1 MNFTAKTRLLTLL
14 GDPILH
20 SRSPEI
26 QNRAFEAAGVDGVYV
41 ALQCREEDLQGF
53 MVSIARSGGGGN
65 ITLPHKEK
73 AAAIV
78 EIASEAVV
86 QTGACNT
93 FWGDERGRIHGD
105 NTDVDGFR
113 SALSFFIG
121 SVPSGIRVLLL
132 GGGGAARASLLGLID
147 EGADEIVIFNRT
159 PERARSMS
167 RRIGGE
173 RTRVIPVLEEIEGE
187 DFDLVINATCLGLEK
202 NDASPV
208 DLERLG
214 CVGAA
219 MDLVYGRHVTP
230 FVRAAEAMDIRA
242 TDGAEML
249 VRQGAASFERWWGI
263 PAPVEAMRA
272 AMEKSLVD

>member
-20 SRSPEI
+20 SKSPEI

-41 ALQCREEDLQGF
+41 ALQCKEEDLEGF

-187 DFDLVINATCLGLEK
+187 DFDLVINATCLGLEE

-230 FVRAAEAMDIRA
+230 FVRAAEAMDILA

-249 VRQGAASFERWWGI
+249 VRQGAASFERWWEI

>member
-20 SRSPEI
+20 SKSPEI

-41 ALQCREEDLQGF
+41 ALQCKEEDLEGF
-53 MVSIARSGGGGN
+53 MVSIARSEGGGN

-73 AAAIV
+73 AAAVV

-132 GGGGAARASLLGLID
+132 GGGGAARASLLGLIE

-187 DFDLVINATCLGLEK
+187 DFDLVINATRLGLEK

-219 MDLVYGRHVTP
+219 MDLVYGRHITP

>member
-78 EIASEAVV
+78 EIASEAVL

-93 FWGDERGRIHGD
+93 FWGDEKGRIHGD

-187 DFDLVINATCLGLEK
+187 DFDLVINATCLGLEE

-230 FVRAAEAMDIRA
+230 FVRAAEAMDIQA

>member
-93 FWGDERGRIHGD
+93 FWGDEKGRIHGD

-187 DFDLVINATCLGLEK
+187 DFDLVINATRLGLEK

-263 PAPVEAMRA
+263 PAPVEDMRA

>member
-20 SRSPEI
+20 SKSPEI

-41 ALQCREEDLQGF
+41 ALQCKEEDLEGF

-132 GGGGAARASLLGLID
+132 GGGGAARASLLGLIE

-263 PAPVEAMRA
+263 PAPVAVMRA

>member
-20 SRSPEI
+20 SKSPEI

-41 ALQCREEDLQGF
+41 ALQCKEEDLEGF

-187 DFDLVINATCLGLEK
+187 DFDLVINATRLGLEK
-202 NDASPV
+202 MMP
-208 DLERLG
+208 
-214 CVGAA
+214 
-219 MDLVYGRHVTP
+219 HQW
-230 FVRAAEAMDIRA
+230 I
-242 TDGAEML
+242 
-249 VRQGAASFERWWGI
+249 
-263 PAPVEAMRA
+263 
-272 AMEKSLVD
+272 

>member
-20 SRSPEI
+20 SKSPEI

-41 ALQCREEDLQGF
+41 ALQCKEEDLEGF

-187 DFDLVINATCLGLEK
+187 DFDLVINATRLGLEK

>member
-20 SRSPEI
+20 SKSPEI

-41 ALQCREEDLQGF
+41 ALQCKEEDLEGF

-121 SVPSGIRVLLL
+121 SVPSGIRALLL

-187 DFDLVINATCLGLEK
+187 DFDLVINATRLGLEK

-219 MDLVYGRHVTP
+219 MDLVYGMHVTP

-263 PAPVEAMRA
+263 PAPVAVMRA

>member
-132 GGGGAARASLLGLID
+132 GGGGAARASLLGLIE

-187 DFDLVINATCLGLEK
+187 DFDLVINATRLGLEK

-219 MDLVYGRHVTP
+219 MDLVYGRHITP

-249 VRQGAASFERWWGI
+249 VRQGAASFEKWWGI
-263 PAPVEAMRA
+263 PAPVAVMRA

>member
-20 SRSPEI
+20 SKSPEI

-41 ALQCREEDLQGF
+41 ALQCKEEDLEGF

-132 GGGGAARASLLGLID
+132 GGGGAARASLLGLIE

-187 DFDLVINATCLGLEK
+187 DFDLVINATRLGLEK

-249 VRQGAASFERWWGI
+249 VRQGAASFEKWWGI
-263 PAPVEAMRA
+263 PAPVAVMRA

>member
-20 SRSPEI
+20 SKSPEI

-41 ALQCREEDLQGF
+41 ALQCKEEDLEGF

-159 PERARSMS
+159 PERALSMS

-187 DFDLVINATCLGLEK
+187 DFDLVINATRLGLEK

-219 MDLVYGRHVTP
+219 MDLVYGRHVTS

-263 PAPVEAMRA
+263 PAPVEDMRA

>member
-20 SRSPEI
+20 SKSPEI

-41 ALQCREEDLQGF
+41 ALQCKEEDLEGF

-78 EIASEAVV
+78 EIASQAVV

-132 GGGGAARASLLGLID
+132 GGGGAARASLLGLIE

-173 RTRVIPVLEEIEGE
+173 RTRVIPVLEDIEGE
-187 DFDLVINATCLGLEK
+187 DFDLVINATRLGLEK

>member
-20 SRSPEI
+20 SKSPEI

-41 ALQCREEDLQGF
+41 ALQCKEEDLEGF

-78 EIASEAVV
+78 EIASQAVV

-132 GGGGAARASLLGLID
+132 GGGGAARASLLGLIE

-187 DFDLVINATCLGLEK
+187 DFDLVINANRLGLEE
-202 NDASPV
+202 NDVSPL

>member
-20 SRSPEI
+20 SKSPEI
-26 QNRAFEAAGVDGVYV
+26 QNKAFEAAGVDGVYV
-41 ALQCREEDLQGF
+41 ALQCKEEDLEGF

-187 DFDLVINATCLGLEK
+187 DFDLVINATRLGLEK

-263 PAPVEAMRA
+263 PAPVAVMRA

>member
-20 SRSPEI
+20 SKSPEI

-41 ALQCREEDLQGF
+41 ALQCKEEDLEGF

-159 PERARSMS
+159 PERALSMS

-187 DFDLVINATCLGLEK
+187 DFDLVINATRLGLEK

-219 MDLVYGRHVTP
+219 MDLVYGRHVTS

>member
-20 SRSPEI
+20 SKSPEI

-41 ALQCREEDLQGF
+41 ALQCKEEDLEGF
-53 MVSIARSGGGGN
+53 MVSIARSRGGGN

-73 AAAIV
+73 AAAVV

-173 RTRVIPVLEEIEGE
+173 RTRVIPVLEEIEGQ
-187 DFDLVINATCLGLEK
+187 DFDLVINATCLGLEE

-230 FVRAAEAMDIRA
+230 FVRAAEAMDILA

-249 VRQGAASFERWWGI
+249 VRQGAASFERWWEI

>member
-20 SRSPEI
+20 SKSPEI

-41 ALQCREEDLQGF
+41 ALQCKEEDLEGF

-219 MDLVYGRHVTP
+219 MDLVYGRHITP

-263 PAPVEAMRA
+263 PAPVAVMRA

>member
-20 SRSPEI
+20 SKSPEI

-41 ALQCREEDLQGF
+41 ALQCKEENLEGF

-187 DFDLVINATCLGLEK
+187 DFDLVINATCLGLEE

-249 VRQGAASFERWWGI
+249 VRQGAASFERWWEI

>member
-20 SRSPEI
+20 SKSPEI

-41 ALQCREEDLQGF
+41 ALQCKEEDLEGF

-263 PAPVEAMRA
+263 PAPVEDMRA

>member
-93 FWGDERGRIHGD
+93 FWGDEKGRIHGD

-230 FVRAAEAMDIRA
+230 FVRAAEAMDIQA

>member
-1 MNFTAKTRLLTLL
+1 MNFTAKTRLLPLL

-41 ALQCREEDLQGF
+41 ALQCKEEDLEGF

-187 DFDLVINATCLGLEK
+187 DFDLVINATRLGLEK

-219 MDLVYGRHVTP
+219 MDLVYGRHITP

-263 PAPVEAMRA
+263 PAPVEDMRA

>member
-20 SRSPEI
+20 SKSPEI

-93 FWGDERGRIHGD
+93 FWGDEKGRIHGD

-187 DFDLVINATCLGLEK
+187 DFDLVINATCLGLEE

-219 MDLVYGRHVTP
+219 MDLVYGKHVTP
-230 FVRAAEAMDIRA
+230 FVRAAEAMDIQA

>member
-20 SRSPEI
+20 SKSPEI

-41 ALQCREEDLQGF
+41 ALQCKEEDLEGF

-187 DFDLVINATCLGLEK
+187 DFDLVINATRLGLEK

-219 MDLVYGRHVTP
+219 MDLVYGRHITP

>member
-20 SRSPEI
+20 SKSPEI

-41 ALQCREEDLQGF
+41 ALQCKEEDLEGF

-219 MDLVYGRHVTP
+219 MDLVYGRHITP

-249 VRQGAASFERWWGI
+249 VRQGAASFEKWWGI
-263 PAPVEAMRA
+263 PAPVAVMRA

>member
-20 SRSPEI
+20 SKSPEI

-41 ALQCREEDLQGF
+41 ALQCKEEDLEGF

-263 PAPVEAMRA
+263 PAPVAVMRA

>member
-20 SRSPEI
+20 SKSPEI

-41 ALQCREEDLQGF
+41 ALQCKEEDLEGF

-249 VRQGAASFERWWGI
+249 VRQGAASFERWWEI

>member
-20 SRSPEI
+20 SKSPEI

-41 ALQCREEDLQGF
+41 ALQCKEEDLEGF

-187 DFDLVINATCLGLEK
+187 DFDLVINATRLGLEK

-219 MDLVYGRHVTP
+219 MDLVYGRHITP

-263 PAPVEAMRA
+263 PAPVAVMRA

>member
-20 SRSPEI
+20 SKSPEI

-41 ALQCREEDLQGF
+41 ALQCKEEDLEGF

-78 EIASEAVV
+78 EIASQAVV

-132 GGGGAARASLLGLID
+132 GGGGAARASLLGLIE

-187 DFDLVINATCLGLEK
+187 DFDLVINATRLGLEK

>member
-20 SRSPEI
+20 SKSPEI

-41 ALQCREEDLQGF
+41 ALQCEEEDLEGF

-187 DFDLVINATCLGLEK
+187 DFDLVINATRLGLEK

>member
-20 SRSPEI
+20 SKSPEI

-41 ALQCREEDLQGF
+41 ALQCKEEDLEGF

-187 DFDLVINATCLGLEK
+187 DFDLVINATRLGLEK

-263 PAPVEAMRA
+263 PAPVAVMRA

>member
-20 SRSPEI
+20 SKSPEI

-187 DFDLVINATCLGLEK
+187 DFDLVINATRLGLEK

>member
-20 SRSPEI
+20 SKSPEI

-41 ALQCREEDLQGF
+41 ALQCKEEDLEGF
-53 MVSIARSGGGGN
+53 MGSIARSGGGGN

-105 NTDVDGFR
+105 NTDLDGFR

-187 DFDLVINATCLGLEK
+187 DFDLVINATRLGLEK

>member
-20 SRSPEI
+20 SKSPEI

-41 ALQCREEDLQGF
+41 ALQCEEEDLEGF

-187 DFDLVINATCLGLEK
+187 DFDLVINATRLGLEK

-219 MDLVYGRHVTP
+219 MDLVYGRHITP

-263 PAPVEAMRA
+263 PAPVAVMRA